1 MHPDRTAIP
10 LETMRIAPA
19 KILPV
24 REIQAPAAH
33 AMTILIPEFLI
44 RAALATAILIPEIL
58 VRAALVMVI
67 PVPARTIRD
76 LGITTEESMN
86 D

>member
-1 MHPDRTAIP
+1 M
-10 LETMRIAPA
+10 
-19 KILPV
+19 
-24 REIQAPAAH
+24 
-33 AMTILIPEFLI
+33 
-44 RAALATAILIPEIL
+44 AILIPEIL